1 MMDTFALSIF
11 YYLKA
16 IGKNDFIGGKML
28 LPATPPFF
36 LLVFILTWIA
46 FETSG
51 GNSTRHVGV
60 NADQFL
66 GLVPPPSYRR

>member
-1 MMDTFALSIF
+1 MDTFALSIF

-16 IGKNDFIGGKML
+16 IGNNDFIGGKMP
-28 LPATPPFF
+28 LPVTPPFF

-51 GNSTRHVGV
+51 GTAPGM
-60 NADQFL
+60 
-66 GLVPPPSYRR
+66 LV